1 MTANTIQDLPCSI
14 DVIGYPS
21 PLIAM
26 TRRVAFSA
34 AFLLSQYLDRQNLDN
49 TGTEYKKLAFL
60 ETSGH
65 NYTLDVCVCGRV
77 DPLTGIVVNIKD
89 IDAIVRHNA
98 VQPLSNR
105 LLNAPSG
112 PMEGLPVTAVSL
124 LEHIHNRLVGKFPDG
139 VDLSSLRLE
148 ETPTSSAEWKSMTT
162 ETTPV
167 SVNVTRSYE
176 FSASHRLHSRCLT
189 DDQNRELFGKCNYD
203 NGHGHNYI
211 LEVTVTGEMNSATGQ
226 VVDLD
231 LLDEAVH
238 REVVDRYDH
247 RHLNLDIPEF
257 ADIIPS
263 SELLTYVIWER
274 LVGHIPGNARLCK
287 VVIRETA
294 RNIFEYT
301 GKDNYHAS

>member
-1 MTANTIQDLPCSI
+1 MTATTTLPGSRMESHQQ
-14 DVIGYPS
+14 GYPS
-21 PLIAM
+21 PVISM

-34 AFLLSQYLDRQNLDN
+34 AYLINPEIYRQKIDKNATN
-49 TGTEYKKLAFL
+49 TENSVFS

-77 DPLTGIVVNIKD
+77 DPVTGIVVNIKD
-89 IDAIVRHNA
+89 IDAIVRRYA
-98 VQPLSNR
+98 VQPLSDR
-105 LLNAPSG
+105 LLNAADG
-112 PMEGLPVTAVSL
+112 PMPYQHITAASL
-124 LEHIHNRLVGKFPDG
+124 LEHIHSRLSDRFPDG
-139 VDLSSLRLE
+139 VELVRLDLA
-148 ETPTSSAEWKSMTT
+148 ETPTSSAEWKSMTI
-162 ETTPV
+162 ETIPV
-167 SVNVTRSYE
+167 SISVTRSYE

-189 DDQNRELFGKCNYD
+189 NEQNQELFGKCNYD

-211 LEVTVTGEMNSATGQ
+211 LEVTVTGAIDPSTGQ
-226 VVDLD
+226 VVDLRE
-231 LLDEAVH
+231 LDEAVH

-274 LVGHIPGNARLCK
+274 LKEHIPGTAQLCK

-301 GKDNYHAS
+301 GKD